1 MWKGRSMIDEAPH
14 AGHRSRSA
22 RDKTF
27 RIDCRSAPTSRLSF
41 YGNQK
46 KSTVWVFEQFLKI
59 HQPVQVVDTLGLQL
73 NPRAGGRNNTC
84 PCPITVGWPPTV
96 MLPGTLRAGFSPHQ
110 RSDRFKPDTHS
121 LLVGQARENMGDVK
135 GLF

>member
-1 MWKGRSMIDEAPH
+1 MRDDCPQ
-14 AGHRSRSA
+14 AGQRSRIA
-22 RDKTF
+22 RDRTF
-27 RIDCRSAPTSRLSF
+27 GIDWRSAPTSRLSL

-84 PCPITVGWPPTV
+84 PCPITVGWPATV
-96 MLPGTLRAGFSPHQ
+96 RLPGTLRAGFSPHQ

-121 LLVGQARENMGDVK
+121 LLVGQARVNMGAVK
-135 GLF
+135 TRFK